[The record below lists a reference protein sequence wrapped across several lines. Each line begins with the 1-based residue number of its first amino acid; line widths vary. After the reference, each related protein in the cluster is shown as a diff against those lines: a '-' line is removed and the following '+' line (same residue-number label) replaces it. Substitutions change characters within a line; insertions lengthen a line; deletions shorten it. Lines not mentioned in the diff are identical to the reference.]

1 MQNAKQLLNEVS
13 EKLKIFEESQKES
26 GELFNIFSITKIERR
41 EVDTHSAMIAELLN
55 PRGRHG
61 QDDRFLIE
69 FLKIV
74 IPAEYPFTGTKEA
87 KVFKEKS
94 FDKRSRIDILIVLD
108 NHVFVIENKIDA
120 EDGHKQLQRYKEIL
134 DSRFKQN
141 SKHLLYLTIDGSEA
155 EKYSHCGVPYHC
167 ISYEEHILNWL
178 ASCIEASNTQPT
190 MKYALKQYQ
199 HLVEKITGK
208 SMNHK
213 LNNELVKILI
223 EGDNLKAAQ
232 KISKLIQ
239 EAKGKILFDFFGK
252 LEKLNSVKVIAR
264 DFLSPKLK
272 DWIYDEGNCCNWFNP
287 KDLKQRS
294 SRSIGVFF
302 DIGIPDILF
311 RVEVA
316 TRALYYGA
324 VPVENNNGEYELA
337 HNWSEFTFDSFGFE
351 KKDNW
356 EKTKWFAIPMDDAI
370 QVWNDIELIRGENE
384 QNFIDEVCNSIEDL
398 RKAAEKVNE

>member
-1 MQNAKQLLNEVS
+1 MQNAEKLLNEVS
-13 EKLKIFEESQKES
+13 KKLNDFETKQRQA
-26 GELFNIFSITKIERR
+26 GNLFNIFSITKIERR

-74 IPAEYPFTGTKEA
+74 IPAECPFTGTKEA

-134 DSRFKQN
+134 DSRFKQD

-178 ASCIEASNTQPT
+178 ASCIEASNTQPKI
-190 MKYALKQYQ
+190 KYALEQYQ
-199 HLVEKITGK
+199 NLVEKITGK

-287 KDLKQRS
+287 
-294 SRSIGVFF
+294 G
-302 DIGIPDILF
+302 
-311 RVEVA
+311 
-316 TRALYYGA
+316 
-324 VPVENNNGEYELA
+324 
-337 HNWSEFTFDSFGFE
+337 
-351 KKDNW
+351 
-356 EKTKWFAIPMDDAI
+356 
-370 QVWNDIELIRGENE
+370 
-384 QNFIDEVCNSIEDL
+384 
-398 RKAAEKVNE
+398 